1 MLREASTRTAP
12 RRTALRFDDGAPGP
26 WQRAMLTPSGS
37 QTWRPTLAD
46 WQWEPWPRHEER
58 PRCRISAGMKKCAA
72 FPGGALTDFWF

>member
-46 WQWEPWPRHEER
+46 WQWEPWPRPQGAPSPPHCNRNEKMR
-58 PRCRISAGMKKCAA
+58 GISGR
-72 FPGGALTDFWF
+72 GLN